1 MGGVVSLDP
10 EPVRPFTRRVRAVL
24 VADVVESVR
33 LIEQDEEAFV
43 RRWRAFVAAMMG
55 EEFPTHG
62 GRLVKSLGDG
72 MLVELDT
79 AQAAVNCALAVQARM
94 ARVER
99 HFEPQQQIRLRI
111 GIHIAPVI
119 VDELDLFGEGVNLA
133 ARLAA
138 LAGPGEIVASAAL
151 REALTPV
158 LDADVEDLGDC
169 HLKHVRLPV
178 RAYRIGPPGDWPVIE
193 PGTSVLPELRPTIA
207 VIPFAGRGVAP
218 EHAVLGEVLAE
229 EIISALSRT
238 PELNVISRLSTT
250 AFGGRQTSL
259 AEVQAHLRAN
269 YVVSG
274 GYRVAGARVTLAA
287 ELAEARSGHVVWSD
301 RLQGDVGAIVG
312 GDDDLTRRIV
322 AAIGHAVT
330 ACETERALSHSMPTL
345 ESYTLLLG
353 AVALMHRLS
362 PCSFERAR
370 QMLQAL
376 KERVPRHAIPD
387 AWLAKWYVLRVQQ
400 GWSADPKLDARQALD
415 CTRRALDADAHCAL
429 AMAIDGFVHTNLLKR
444 LDIAEQRYDMALD
457 ANPNES
463 LAWLLKGT
471 LHAFKGEGRQAVDST
486 LQALRLSPLDPLK
499 YFYDS
504 LAATAA
510 LAAGEYERA
519 IEHARRSLRAN
530 RTHTSTLRALAI
542 AQVQT
547 GRDAEARETVR
558 ELLRLEPTLTVRA
571 YLERSPSSAFETG
584 RIWSGALRAAGL
596 PEGD

>member
-1 MGGVVSLDP
+1 
-10 EPVRPFTRRVRAVL
+10 
-24 VADVVESVR
+24 
-33 LIEQDEEAFV
+33 
-43 RRWRAFVAAMMG
+43 
-55 EEFPTHG
+55 
-62 GRLVKSLGDG
+62 
-72 MLVELDT
+72 
-79 AQAAVNCALAVQARM
+79 
-94 ARVER
+94 
-99 HFEPQQQIRLRI
+99 
-111 GIHIAPVI
+111 
-119 VDELDLFGEGVNLA
+119 
-133 ARLAA
+133 
-138 LAGPGEIVASAAL
+138 
-151 REALTPV
+151 
-158 LDADVEDLGDC
+158 
-169 HLKHVRLPV
+169 
-178 RAYRIGPPGDWPVIE
+178 
-193 PGTSVLPELRPTIA
+193 
-207 VIPFAGRGVAP
+207 
-218 EHAVLGEVLAE
+218 
-229 EIISALSRT
+229 
-238 PELNVISRLSTT
+238 
-250 AFGGRQTSL
+250 
-259 AEVQAHLRAN
+259 
-269 YVVSG
+269 
-274 GYRVAGARVTLAA
+274 
-287 ELAEARSGHVVWSD
+287 
-301 RLQGDVGAIVG
+301 
-312 GDDDLTRRIV
+312 
-322 AAIGHAVT
+322 
-330 ACETERALSHSMPTL
+330 
-345 ESYTLLLG
+345 
-353 AVALMHRLS
+353 
-362 PCSFERAR
+362 
-370 QMLQAL
+370 MLQAL

-387 AWLAKWYVLRVQQ
+387 AWLAKWFVLRVQQ